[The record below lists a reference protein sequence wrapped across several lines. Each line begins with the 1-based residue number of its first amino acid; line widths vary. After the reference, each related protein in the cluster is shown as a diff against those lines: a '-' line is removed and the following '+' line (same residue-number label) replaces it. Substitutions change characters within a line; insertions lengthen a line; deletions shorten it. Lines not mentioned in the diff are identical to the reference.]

1 MSVLT
6 LTLRS
11 IDPEVHMVVLL
22 HVGHYAGGFMDQEEF
37 RKLAPTLIEEG
48 LVRKGA
54 ERAADLAEAFS
65 TIDRDDSGYID
76 LVRKFR

>member
-1 MSVLT
+1 
-6 LTLRS
+6 
-11 IDPEVHMVVLL
+11 
-22 HVGHYAGGFMDQEEF
+22 MDQEEF

-65 TIDRDDSGYID
+65 TIDRDDSGFID
-76 LVRKFR
+76 LVRTATDCNDCASGPSDA